1 MLYLVPHSLVCKT
14 DGNVS
19 FSLKKEFEK
28 NSIFIWDGTNQDNR
42 DNYSISSDE
51 VRVLQYDSA
60 RGLEGW
66 TVVCLDFDEFLREKM
81 DEYIEEPGDAL
92 LLESPEEKK
101 KKYLFNWAMIPLTR
115 AIDTLVIVIK
125 DMDSEEARCFKEISN
140 ECSDYVMWI

>member
-1 MLYLVPHSLVCKT
+1 MCKT

-66 TVVCLDFDEFLREKM
+66 TVVCLDFDVFLREKM

-115 AIDTLVIVIK
+115 AIDTLIIVIK

-140 ECSDYVMWI
+140 VCNDYVMWI